1 MRVSGIRLAARNAVA
16 AVLAAIGCFT
26 PLAANPLPISEFW
39 QPSIDAQLPPFD
51 GCMTSLSHKPLE
63 GSAPAIL
70 PDLVARW
77 TGEFARLCGREV
89 RVLPPFGPPLANRS
103 PQLRNFIEGKSDF
116 AFLTR
121 DISQADLDSYRRFH
135 GRDPLAIPI
144 AGGSYRHFGY
154 VDTLVV
160 IVNRNNPVERLSLA
174 QLASIFFRSG
184 DTAPRYWS
192 DVGGRTG
199 PHRIH
204 IIGFA
209 GWKTGQSARASFLRR
224 KLVELGATAGTWR
237 TGVPASGIE
246 ADVPARVAADPDA
259 IGFTG
264 LGHLLP
270 ADKPLAIAP
279 DRSAAAIAP
288 SYSNVA
294 LGLYPLARTVD
305 LLVSTPDGGKLDPR
319 LCSFARFLL
328 SKPGQTIVRDQEIF
342 LPLRHA
348 QLLRSRAVL
357 DPYC

>member
-26 PLAANPLPISEFW
+26 PLAANPLPKPEFW
-39 QPSIDAQLPPFD
+39 QPSIDPDLPPFD
-51 GCMTSLSHKPLE
+51 GCTTSLSHQPLE

-77 TGEFARLCGREV
+77 TGEYARLCGREV
-89 RVLPPFGPPLANRS
+89 RVPPPFGPPLANRS

-121 DISQADLDSYRRFH
+121 EISQADLDSYRRIH
-135 GRDPLAIPI
+135 PRDPLSIPI

-160 IVNRNNPVERLSLA
+160 IVNRSNPVERLTFA
-174 QLASIFFRSG
+174 QIASIFFRSSG
-184 DTAPRYWS
+184 SAPRYWR
-192 DVGGRTG
+192 DLGGRTG
-199 PHRIH
+199 PHRMH
-204 IIGFA
+204 IIGSEA
-209 GWKTGQSARASFLRR
+209 WKTGQSARASFLRR
-224 KLVELGATAGTWR
+224 RLVESGATDGTWR
-237 TGVPASGIE
+237 TGLPASGIE

-264 LGHLLP
+264 LGHVLP

-288 SYSNVA
+288 SYTNVA
-294 LGLYPLARTVD
+294 LGLYPFARTVD
-305 LLVSTPDGGKLDPR
+305 LLVSTPDDGKLDPR